1 MMTYLSPPPAN
12 DVDGALRAFFK
23 AQMPAPWPSLKA
35 PAPSVVAATAK
46 GWPMMRSRLALAAS
60 VALLALGLSCLTGAF
75 HSRSNSSES
84 RIAVDGATAST
95 ENDPL
100 RHPVQPPLK
109 VKSRPVNAP

>member
-1 MMTYLSPPPAN
+1 MSYLSPPPVN

-35 PAPSVVAATAK
+35 PAPPVVVATAK

-60 VALLALGLSCLTGAF
+60 VAVLALGLSFLSGAF
-75 HSRSNSSES
+75 HVRANPLEQ
-84 RIAVDGATAST
+84 RITVDGASASA

-109 VKSRPVNAP
+109 VKAMPVSAP

>member
-1 MMTYLSPPPAN
+1 MMNYLSPPPAN
-12 DVDGALRAFFK
+12 DVDGVLRAFFK

-35 PAPSVVAATAK
+35 PSVAATISK

-60 VALLALGLSCLTGAF
+60 VALLALGLSFLSGAF
-75 HSRSNSSES
+75 HGRPNPSES
-84 RIAVDGATAST
+84 PIAVDGATAST

-109 VKSRPVNAP
+109 VKAMPPNAP